1 MQKLLL
7 FSLLVFTLLIPL
19 FAANAPSTKSAVRRS
34 VGATIGLCALYMLG
48 LLFVYPNLERKR
60 R

>member
-7 FSLLVFTLLIPL
+7 FSLLVVTLLIPL
-19 FAANAPSTKSAVRRS
+19 FAAGAPSTKSAIQRS
-34 VGATIGLCALYMLG
+34 VGATIAMCVLYMLG

>member
-7 FSLLVFTLLIPL
+7 FSLLVVTLLIPL
-19 FAANAPSTKSAVRRS
+19 FAAGAPSTKGAIQRS
-34 VGATIGLCALYMLG
+34 VGATIALCVLYMLG
-48 LLFVYPNLERKR
+48 LLFVYPGLERKR

>member
-19 FAANAPSTKSAVRRS
+19 FASNGVTTKQAIQRS
-34 VGATIGLCALYMLG
+34 VGATIAMCLLYMLG
-48 LLFVYPNLERKR
+48 LLFVYPGLEKR
-60 R
+60 RR

>member
-1 MQKLLL
+1 MQKLFL
-7 FSLLVFTLLIPL
+7 FSLLVVTLLIPL
-19 FAANAPSTKSAVRRS
+19 FAAGAPTTKQAIGRS
-34 VGATIGLCALYMLG
+34 VGATVAMCVLYMLG

>member
-7 FSLLVFTLLIPL
+7 FSLLVLTMLVPL
-19 FAANAPSTKSAVRRS
+19 FAANGVTTKDATRRS
-34 VGATIGLCALYMLG
+34 VGATIALCVLYMLG
-48 LLFVYPNLERKR
+48 LLFVYPGLEKR

>member
-7 FSLLVFTLLIPL
+7 FSLLVVTLLIPL
-19 FAANAPSTKSAVRRS
+19 YAANGPTTKSAIQRS
-34 VGATIGLCALYMLG
+34 VGATIALCVFYMLG
-48 LLFVYPNLERKR
+48 LLFVYPGLEKKR